1 MKGKNTFTSSEI
13 ADLRSLIKERIKAD
27 SSRQKGIR
35 AKMRKI
41 GFFGGDDFGI
51 DDLQPSDFE
60 KLITDGRIKILGQ
73 ELPEKNKSLLHKL
86 EKDIDANSTPMYKI
100 DIELFDPQI
109 NSFHHIPD
117 NSGNYLVCLKK
128 DSNLP
133 DIAVNYEMV
142 DYQSF
147 RVIYT
152 GIAGTSLRN
161 RDYKKHFIGNNA
173 GSSTL
178 RKSLGSLFGYP
189 KIARDKDPNTG
200 KTKFNEID
208 EIELSKW
215 MKSNL
220 VLFFLSNMN
229 PNKFEDELIKIFN
242 PPLNLSKNKNTINL
256 EFRKKLSELRRKK

>member
-13 ADLRSLIKERIKAD
+13 ADLRSLIKERVKAD
-27 SSRQKGIR
+27 RSQQKGIR
-35 AKMRKI
+35 AKMRRI

-60 KLITDGRIKILGQ
+60 KLITDRRIKILGQ
-73 ELPEKNKSLLHKL
+73 ELPEKNKSLLHKV
-86 EKDIDANSTPMYKI
+86 EKDIDANSTPMIKI
-100 DIELFDPQI
+100 DFELFDPVI
-109 NSFHHIPD
+109 HSYNHIPD

-142 DYQSF
+142 NYQGF

-161 RDYKKHFIGNNA
+161 RDYKQHFTGNNA

-178 RKSLGSLFGYP
+178 RKSLGSLFRYP
-189 KIARDKDPNTG
+189 KIARDKDQSNG
-200 KTKFNEID
+200 KTKFKDSD
-208 EIELSKW
+208 EKQLSEW

-220 VLFFLSNMN
+220 VLFFQSNID
-229 PNKFEDELIKIFN
+229 PDKLEDELIKKFN
-242 PPLNLSKNKNTINL
+242 PPLNLSKNKNIINL
-256 EFRKKLSELRRKK
+256 EFRKKLSELRRKR